1 MGPALGLGGGPAPR
15 PPLSDILPVFSRQK
29 CALMEQVAHQTIVMQ
44 FILEL
49 AKSLKV
55 DPRACFRQFFTKI
68 KVVSWRSRGGVGC
81 GPLRGTSLSLREGW
95 THVPSD
101 AWPRDQSLLYR
112 EGPVVGSQTEFE
124 RQGVLTAPTWGKR
137 QSRPLGVPQ
146 LSVWKNRATRA
157 EVGSTCGS
165 IQSSSEPC

>member
-1 MGPALGLGGGPAPR
+1 
-15 PPLSDILPVFSRQK
+15 
-29 CALMEQVAHQTIVMQ
+29 MEQVAHQTIVMQ

-81 GPLRGTSLSLREGW
+81 GPLQGTSLSLREGW
-95 THVPSD
+95 TRVPSD
-101 AWPRDQSLLYR
+101 AWPWDQSLLYR

-124 RQGVLTAPTWGKR
+124 RQGVLTAPTWGKG
-137 QSRPLGVPQ
+137 QS
-146 LSVWKNRATRA
+146 
-157 EVGSTCGS
+157 
-165 IQSSSEPC
+165 